1 MIEKE
6 IKTELIPGVII
17 DDESLQA
24 AIIIPIVNIDGLDQ
38 LLFEVRASNLPDQPG
53 DICFPGGI
61 IEQGESPKDAAIR
74 ETCEELLIEKD
85 QIEMLGPTLVLCTS
99 SLVMYPYVAKL
110 KDYKGTFSKEETA
123 EVFTVPIDFF
133 INTEPEKYRIDW
145 SVNLPDNFPYERING
160 GKNYKWR
167 KHKQT
172 EIFYEYSGRTIW
184 GLTARVI
191 YNAFVKHALGA
202 YQLVK

>member
-24 AIIIPIVNIDGLDQ
+24 AIIIPIVNIDGKDQ

-191 YNAFVKHALGA
+191 YNAFVKHALVA

>member
-1 MIEKE
+1 MVENNL
-6 IKTELIPGVII
+6 KTELIPGVII
-17 DDESLQA
+17 DEETLQSA
-24 AIIIPIVNIDGLDQ
+24 VLIPIVNIDCKDQ
-38 LLFEVRASNLPDQPG
+38 LLFEVRSSNLPDQPG
-53 DICFPGGI
+53 DVCFPGGI
-61 IEQGESPKDAAIR
+61 IEPSEIPKDAAIR
-74 ETCEELLIEKD
+74 ETCEELCINKQ
-85 QIEMLGPTLVLCTS
+85 QIELLGPTLVLCTS

-110 KDYKGTFSKEETA
+110 KDYKGTFSKDETS

-133 INTEPEKYRIDW
+133 INTEPEKYKIDW

-172 EIFYEYSGRTIW
+172 ELFYNYNGRTIW

-191 YNAFVKHALGA
+191 YNAFVKHAADA
-202 YQLVK
+202 YGLDK